1 MQQIAGWEL
10 AYQEELNRGFARL
23 SEGSFKG
30 LRRQLPI
37 TRQKVEWEKVGG
49 YRVRFLPLPCGSL
62 VFQISYCKLLIP
74 PAILPG
80 NFFGV
85 GRNLDHELT
94 SFFSSFKYTV
104 RPRYRRR
111 TNSMKKLFLGKG
123 LNGGLFVQCK

>member
-49 YRVRFLPLPCGSL
+49 YRVFSPPPTPCSFEFFSEIMVAG
-62 VFQISYCKLLIP
+62 
-74 PAILPG
+74 
-80 NFFGV
+80 FFGC
-85 GRNLDHELT
+85 EET
-94 SFFSSFKYTV
+94 MIMS
-104 RPRYRRR
+104 
-111 TNSMKKLFLGKG
+111 
-123 LNGGLFVQCK
+123 